1 MSRNNFLF
9 SFISIMSLWLT
20 QSQLEQ
26 NKGILFNGILIIVTV
41 FGALFFSII
50 IIFLISIEGLASL
63 LHRLLNPFPLT
74 RLNEKLSQKVREMSL
89 CFCLPWFCLLPD
101 ELCLHSVELCLHP
114 VEFCLHSVKFYFYP
128 EKSSAFVW
136 FKRTEKE
143 QLYWVTQ
150 LLYTTSELS
159 SSIGLSIGQW

>member
-89 CFCLPWFCLLPD
+89 CFCLPWFCL
-101 ELCLHSVELCLHP
+101 HS
-114 VEFCLHSVKFYFYP
+114 VEFCLHSVL
-128 EKSSAFVW
+128 
-136 FKRTEKE
+136 T
-143 QLYWVTQ
+143 
-150 LLYTTSELS
+150 LS
-159 SSIGLSIGQW
+159 SSIFIQRNHLLSFDSRGQRRNNCIEWRSYCIRHQNYHQALGCQSDSDRL